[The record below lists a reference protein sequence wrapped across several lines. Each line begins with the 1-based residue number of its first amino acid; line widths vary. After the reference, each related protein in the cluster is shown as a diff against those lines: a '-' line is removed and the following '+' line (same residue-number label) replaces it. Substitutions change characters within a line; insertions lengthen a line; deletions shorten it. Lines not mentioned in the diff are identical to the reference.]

1 MVQVQYPM
9 ISENKS
15 KYSQW
20 ENLRSN
26 ASMNHFA
33 EFIQICS
40 TGEGAHKPRR
50 PTQLN
55 PKGAMLCYLPSLQKA
70 KTCPCIN

>member
-15 KYSQW
+15 KYSQL
-20 ENLRSN
+20 ENFRSN

-40 TGEGAHKPRR
+40 TGEGTHKPRS
-50 PTQLN
+50 PTQLK
-55 PKGAMLCYLPSLQKA
+55 PKGAM
-70 KTCPCIN
+70 